1 MLPKIIIII
10 LMILMIGSLGVALYF
25 MMTDRGQTNRTVN
38 SLAIR
43 VGIWVVLFAFIAIG
57 IGTGFIKPS
66 SSLDPTK
73 RQDTTSQDSESG
85 NASEQN

>member
-25 MMTDRGQTNRTVN
+25 MMTDRGRSNRTVY
-38 SLAIR
+38 SLAVR
-43 VGIWVVLFAFIAIG
+43 VGIWVVLFGFIAIG

-66 SSLDPTK
+66 GSLDPAN
-73 RQDTTSQDSESG
+73 RQKNNTTESG
-85 NASEQN
+85 ASEN